1 MRVHLDA
8 LVAEIGS
15 TITSVSA
22 FRRLDDTSPEFLG
35 QGYAATSVLQGD
47 VRVGLENAV
56 ADLEARLGKKM
67 EYDNFL
73 AASSAAGGLK
83 MSVHGLVKDMTA
95 RAAREAALGAGAN
108 VHMMTAGRMRK
119 SDIDVL
125 LNVDPNIILLAGGT
139 DYGERDT
146 ALHNA
151 RLLAAAPLSCPVIY
165 AGNIQN
171 REEVTRLFQSAGCRL
186 YIVDN
191 VYPGIDE
198 LDVEPAR
205 RIIQNVFEEY
215 ISHAPG
221 MEHIREMVDGT
232 IIPTP
237 GAVMEAAKL
246 LRGRLRDLC
255 AIDVGGA
262 TTDVHTV
269 CEDSEEY
276 GRLLISPEP
285 LAKRTVEGDLGTY
298 VNRMSVLNTVGDA
311 GIRRI
316 TDKLSETEQDREAL
330 IQAVEHLPPI
340 PRTPAEASL
349 AGALAEE
356 AARIALERHSGR
368 IRTLYGPGGKVRTA
382 EGKDLTGIALL
393 IATGGALV
401 RLPDRTGRL
410 HRVLSAMRKDVLSP
424 PAQVDIA
431 FDDDYLM
438 SSCGVLS
445 SKWPD
450 AAFTILM
457 KSLGIEV
464 PA

>member
-1 MRVHLDA
+1 MTVHLDA

-22 FRRLDDTSPEFLG
+22 FHRLEDASQEFLG
-35 QGYAATSVLQGD
+35 QDSAATSVLEGD
-47 VRVGLENAV
+47 VRIGLESAV
-56 ADLEARLGKKM
+56 ADLEATLGKKV

-73 AASSAAGGLK
+73 AASSAAGGLR

-108 VHMMTAGRMRK
+108 VHLMTAGRMRT
-119 SDIDVL
+119 SDIDALV
-125 LNVDPNIILLAGGT
+125 NVDPNIILLAGGT

-151 RLLAAAPLSCPVIY
+151 RLLVAAPLSCPVIY

-171 REEVTRLFQSAGCRL
+171 REEVARLFESAGRRL
-186 YIVDN
+186 YVVDN

-205 RIIQNVFEEY
+205 RIIQNVFEEH

-221 MEHIREMVDGT
+221 MERIREMVDGT

-246 LRGRLRDLC
+246 LRSRLGDLC
-255 AIDVGGA
+255 AVDVGGA

-276 GRLLISPEP
+276 GRLLTSPEP

-298 VNRMSVLNTVGDA
+298 VSRMSVLNAVGDA
-311 GIRRI
+311 GARRI
-316 TDKLSETEQDREAL
+316 ADKLSGIGPTEEEL
-330 IQAVEHLPPI
+330 IRAVEHLPPI
-340 PRTPAEASL
+340 PRTPTEAVL

-382 EGKDLTGIALL
+382 EGKDLTGIGLL

-410 HRVLSAMRKDVLSP
+410 RRVLSVMRKDVLSP

-438 SSCGVLS
+438 SACGVLS
-445 SKWPD
+445 KKWPD

-457 KSLGIEV
+457 KSLGIEA
-464 PA
+464 PL

>member
-1 MRVHLDA
+1 MTVHLDA

-22 FRRLDDTSPEFLG
+22 FRRLEDTSPEFLG
-35 QGYAATSVLQGD
+35 QGSAATSVLEGD
-47 VRVGLENAV
+47 VRIGLENAI
-56 ADLEARLGKKM
+56 ADLESTLGKKM

-73 AASSAAGGLK
+73 ASSSAAGGLR

-108 VHMMTAGRMRK
+108 VRMMTAGRMRK
-119 SDIDVL
+119 SDVDVL
-125 LNVDPNIILLAGGT
+125 VDVDPNIILLAGGT

-151 RLLAAAPLSCPVIY
+151 RLLVAAPLSCPVIY

-171 REEVTRLFQSAGCRL
+171 REEVIRLFESAGRRL

-205 RIIQNVFEEY
+205 RIIQNVFEEH

-237 GAVMEAAKL
+237 GAVMEGAKL
-246 LRGRLRDLC
+246 LRSRLGDLC
-255 AIDVGGA
+255 TLDVGGA

-276 GRLLISPEP
+276 GRLLTSPEP
-285 LAKRTVEGDLGTY
+285 LAKRTV
-298 VNRMSVLNTVGDA
+298 
-311 GIRRI
+311 
-316 TDKLSETEQDREAL
+316 
-330 IQAVEHLPPI
+330 
-340 PRTPAEASL
+340 
-349 AGALAEE
+349 
-356 AARIALERHSGR
+356 
-368 IRTLYGPGGKVRTA
+368 
-382 EGKDLTGIALL
+382 
-393 IATGGALV
+393 
-401 RLPDRTGRL
+401 
-410 HRVLSAMRKDVLSP
+410 
-424 PAQVDIA
+424 
-431 FDDDYLM
+431 
-438 SSCGVLS
+438 
-445 SKWPD
+445 
-450 AAFTILM
+450 
-457 KSLGIEV
+457 
-464 PA
+464 